1 METNKTNCESCS
13 STLQSNAKFCD
24 KCGVKVKKIENKK
37 LTNEFNTE
45 NGFDL
50 SSPKRKSGLK
60 GYAWILLILILVI
73 APRIYNL
80 VIKNKINKNL
90 QSMEEMEGKPI
101 RQILD
106 EKIAESNKAK
116 EIIIRN
122 GLKEKVESQYGK
134 PLESIPINVLIS
146 IVANNNLK

>member
-1 METNKTNCESCS
+1 METNRTTCEGCRNV
-13 STLQSNAKFCD
+13 LQDNAKFCD
-24 KCGVKVKKIENKK
+24 KCGGKVEKIENKK
-37 LTNEFNTE
+37 LAKEFNSENEFN
-45 NGFDL
+45 L
-50 SSPKRKSGLK
+50 SSPKRKSGLR
-60 GYAWILLILILVI
+60 GYAWILLVLILVI